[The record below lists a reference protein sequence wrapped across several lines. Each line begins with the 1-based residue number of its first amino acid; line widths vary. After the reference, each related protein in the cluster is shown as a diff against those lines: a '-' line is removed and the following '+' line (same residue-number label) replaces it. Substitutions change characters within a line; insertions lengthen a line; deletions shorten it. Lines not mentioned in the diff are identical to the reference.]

1 MIKASTGWIIGG
13 VTSLSVLIGAG
24 AYLWSVR
31 PLPDGSYTCTYHGVR
46 LPYPPDVAVVGGVVV
61 VTPNPHPEGAFT
73 DAAGIERT
81 DTDVFKA
88 TFRTD
93 TSIRGTQ
100 LTCTLAR

>member
-1 MIKASTGWIIGG
+1 MT
-13 VTSLSVLIGAG
+13 
-24 AYLWSVR
+24 
-31 PLPDGSYTCTYHGVR
+31 
-46 LPYPPDVAVVGGVVV
+46 VVGGVVV